1 MEEAKTSRADAALA
15 AGLPPELLE
24 RLGAGYDER
33 TVDDVL
39 AGYASPR
46 ATTLRA
52 NTLKTTPDAVA
63 GALGAAGIAWRTAA
77 FCRDAFVVA
86 PRSEDAL
93 RALPLYERGEVYLQ
107 SLSAMLPAL
116 ALDPQP
122 GENILD
128 MAAAPGGKTCHLAA
142 LSGDAACLT
151 ACEKNPV
158 RAQKLRHNL
167 EKQGVTR
174 CNVMECDARRLDE
187 FFTFDKVLLDAPCSG
202 SGTVSLSGG
211 AYRGGF
217 TPELLTRSVATQRAL
232 LNRALAAVR
241 PGGVVVYATCSVLP
255 EENERLVADVLA
267 GKGNVKPQQAP
278 KGKHGKRGRS
288 KGAANG
294 ANGVAPF
301 QGEAEIVPLPQA
313 LLDGVPLLPC
323 NLEGAACVKPTAEF
337 EGFFVCAIQ
346 RMK

>member
-1 MEEAKTSRADAALA
+1 MEETETSRADAALA

-24 RLGAGYDER
+24 HLNASYDAPA
-33 TVDDVL
+33 VDDVL
-39 AGYASPR
+39 AGYAAPR

-63 GALGAAGIAWRTAA
+63 AALDAAGIAWRAPA

-93 RALPLYERGEVYLQ
+93 RALPLYERGEIYLQ

-116 ALDPQP
+116 ALDPQS

-202 SGTVSLSGG
+202 SGTVSLAGG
-211 AYRGGF
+211 SYCGGF
-217 TPELLTRSVATQRAL
+217 SAELLTRSVATQRAL

-241 PGGVVVYATCSVLP
+241 PGGIVVYATCSVLP
-255 EENERLVADVLA
+255 EENERLVESVLSGA
-267 GKGNVKPQQAP
+267 GRAKSQQAP
-278 KGKHGKRGRS
+278 KGKHGKRGRG
-288 KGAANG
+288 KGAARS
-294 ANGVAPF
+294 ANDVAPF
-301 QGEAEIVPLPQA
+301 QGEAEIVPLPQT
-313 LLDGVPLLPC
+313 LLRDVPLLPC
-323 NLEGAACVKPTAEF
+323 SLEGAACVKPTNEF
-337 EGFFVCAIQ
+337 EGFFVCAVK
-346 RMK
+346 RTR